1 MSKPI
6 EILIGEASLK
16 SLMPQLRI
24 IANHFGLKINN
35 AKHLKIIKK
44 VLINS
49 IKNN

>member
-1 MSKPI
+1 MKST
-6 EILIGEASLK
+6 ETLIGEASVK

-24 IANHFGLKINN
+24 IATHFGLKINN
-35 AKHLKIIKK
+35 AKHLKTMKK